1 MINDAQKLII
11 EEGKTPAAVIAGP
24 GTGKT
29 FTIVKKVVDLVKN
42 HNIAANKILI
52 TTFTKKAAAELN
64 TRIITEFKKEGI
76 NTDLADLKI
85 GNFHNLANIFLA
97 DYKKLDDKFFD
108 NKVIEPQMEG
118 YLLERNIEK
127 FYPIEGFK
135 ELINGY
141 EIYTIQDIFAKITNN
156 LIDLKILESSSD
168 KDDRLAYEIY
178 KTHLKILE
186 ENHLLNF
193 QMILRN
199 FYDLLSDPHIGPKIR
214 ENIDYVIIDEYQD
227 TNYIQQEIAFKLLK
241 NKNIMVFGDD
251 DQALYRFRGADPKN
265 LLNFDEVCREKLGVA
280 ANFYKLN
287 VNYRSNQAIIDLAQ
301 DFINDKKKEKALTK
315 NLLAAEGEK
324 NQNTIV
330 RAKAE
335 NLENLTKIIK
345 ILNKDINLNQIAF
358 LFPTLNNSYAKN
370 LQSYLEKQGLPV
382 INKSSTNFFDS
393 YEIKVLMYIFAKT
406 FTAYPSN
413 LAYQKDL
420 SIDELDKLYF
430 RRYIANL
437 FDDQSFKSTRM
448 DKFIAGFQN
457 TKNISLSEVLYK
469 SFNLDI
475 LKEILSQKLDSLASQ
490 KALNNIAIFSQKVS
504 EYEELFDKK
513 SDTYYIEF
521 VYGYLFYLYKTKA
534 IKEFEDL
541 PETSD
546 AINFMTIHNAKGLEF
561 DVVFVSGLN
570 DYPRADR
577 KTFLSAYEK
586 TSANDDGGE
595 RDFYRKYYTAFTRAK
610 KLLVV
615 LDNSRDTRLIDFAST
630 LPASSALKTIDFKKD
645 EPKKKKPILAYTT
658 DIEVYDA
665 CPLKYKFLRK
675 LSFRLPLTKSLEF
688 GTNIHKLS
696 EYLAKNPDLDLEDE
710 FFIDLFA
717 NNPAYK
723 TPLENFK
730 NKDFAV
736 KASEV
741 NFKADR
747 DFYILQG
754 NVDLILD
761 DGSILDIK
769 TGDYDKNT
777 LEKYQNQ
784 VLTYK
789 FLMEYNREDI
799 NKLYLYFVNKD
810 ELKSVEDRGFAI
822 DFIDAIAKSI
832 IDNDIYRKTTD
843 KNECK
848 YCPMKYYCDRYW

>member
-29 FTIVKKVVDLVKN
+29 FTIVKKVVYLVKN
-42 HNIAANKILI
+42 HNIPANKILI

-97 DYKKLDDKFFD
+97 DYKKLDDRFFD

-118 YLLERNIEK
+118 YLLEKNIEK
-127 FYPIEGFK
+127 FYHIKGFK
-135 ELINGY
+135 DLINGY

-156 LIDLKILESSSD
+156 LIDVKILENSSN
-168 KDDRLAYEIY
+168 KDDKLAYEIY

-193 QMILRN
+193 QMILKN
-199 FYDLLSDPHIGPKIR
+199 FYDLLSDPKIGPQIR

-265 LLNFDEVCREKLGVA
+265 LLNFNEVCREKLGEP

-301 DFINDKKKEKALTK
+301 NFINNNEKEKEFTK
-315 NLLAAEGEK
+315 NLVAAEGEK

-358 LFPTLNNSYAKN
+358 LFPTLNNTYAKN
-370 LQSYLEKQGLPV
+370 LQNYLEKQGLPV

-393 YEIKVLMYIFAKT
+393 YEIKILMYIFAKT

-413 LAYQKDL
+413 LGYQKDL
-420 SIDELDKLYF
+420 SKDELDKLYF

-448 DKFIAGFQN
+448 DKFIAGFKN
-457 TKNISLSEVLYK
+457 TENISLSEVLYK
-469 SFNLDI
+469 SFNLEI
-475 LKEILSQKLDSLASQ
+475 LKEILSQKLDSLGSQ
-490 KALNNIAIFSQKVS
+490 KALNNIAIFIQKVS

-521 VYGYLFYLYKTKA
+521 IYGYLFYLYKTKA

-541 PETSD
+541 SEASD

-570 DYPRADR
+570 DYPRPDR
-577 KTFLSAYEK
+577 KSFLSAYEK

-615 LDNSRDTRLIDFAST
+615 LDNSRNVNLINFANT
-630 LPASSALKTIDFKKD
+630 LPDSSALKTIDFKKD
-645 EPKKKKPILAYTT
+645 EPKKEKPILAYTT
-658 DIEVYDA
+658 DIEVYAA

-675 LSFRLPLTKSLEF
+675 LSFRLPLSKSLEF
-688 GTNIHKLS
+688 GTNVHKLS
-696 EYLAKNPDLDLEDE
+696 EYLAKNSEIDLENE
-710 FFIDLFA
+710 FFKDLFK
-717 NNPAYK
+717 NNPDYK
-723 TPLENFK
+723 SPLENFI

-754 NVDLILD
+754 NVDIILD

-769 TGDYDKNT
+769 TGAYDINT

-810 ELKSVEDRGFAI
+810 ELKVVEDTGFSI
-822 DFIDAIAKSI
+822 DFIDDIAKSI
-832 IDNDIYRKTTD
+832 IDDDIYIKTTD
-843 KNECK
+843 RNECR

>member
-1 MINDAQKLII
+1 MINEAQKLII

-42 HNIAANKILI
+42 HNIPANKILI

-97 DYKKLDDKFFD
+97 NYKKLDDKFFD

-118 YLLERNIEK
+118 YLLEKNIEK
-127 FYPIEGFK
+127 FYHIKGFK
-135 ELINGY
+135 DLINGY

-156 LIDLKILESSSD
+156 LIDVKLLENSSN
-168 KDDRLAYEIY
+168 KDDKLAYEIY

-193 QMILRN
+193 QMILKN
-199 FYDLLSDPHIGPKIR
+199 FYDLLSDPHIGPQIR

-265 LLNFDEVCREKLGVA
+265 LLNFDEICREKLGEP

-301 DFINDKKKEKALTK
+301 NFINNNEKEKEFTK
-315 NLLAAEGEK
+315 NLVAAEGEK

-358 LFPTLNNSYAKN
+358 LFPTLNNTYAKN
-370 LQSYLEKQGLPV
+370 LQNYLEKQGLSV
-382 INKSSTNFFDS
+382 INKSSTNFFHS
-393 YEIKVLMYIFAKT
+393 YEIKILMYIFAKT

-413 LAYQKDL
+413 LGYQKDL
-420 SIDELDKLYF
+420 PKDELDKLYF

-448 DKFIAGFQN
+448 DKFIAGFKN
-457 TKNISLSEVLYK
+457 TENISLSEVLYK
-469 SFNLDI
+469 SFNLEI
-475 LKEILSQKLDSLASQ
+475 LKEILSQKLDSLGSQ
-490 KALNNIAIFSQKVS
+490 KTLNNIAIFSQKVS

-521 VYGYLFYLYKTKA
+521 IYGYLFYLYKTKA

-541 PETSD
+541 EEASD

-570 DYPRADR
+570 DYPRPDR
-577 KTFLSAYEK
+577 KSFLSAYEK

-615 LDNSRDTRLIDFAST
+615 LDNSRNVNLINFANT
-630 LPASSALKTIDFKKD
+630 LPDSSALKTIDFKKD
-645 EPKKKKPILAYTT
+645 DPKKEKPILAYTT
-658 DIEVYDA
+658 DIEVYAA

-675 LSFRLPLTKSLEF
+675 LSFRLPLSKSLEF
-688 GTNIHKLS
+688 GTNVHKLS
-696 EYLAKNPDLDLEDE
+696 EYLAKNPEIDLENK
-710 FFIDLFA
+710 FFKDLFK

-723 TPLENFK
+723 DPLENFK

-754 NVDLILD
+754 NVDIILD

-769 TGDYDKNT
+769 TGDYDINT

-810 ELKSVEDRGFAI
+810 ELKVIEDTGFAI
-822 DFIDAIAKSI
+822 DFIDDIAKSI
-832 IDNDIYRKTTD
+832 IDDDIYRKTSD

>member
-42 HNIAANKILI
+42 HGIPANKILI

-199 FYDLLSDPHIGPKIR
+199 FYDLLSDPNIGPKIR

-265 LLNFDEVCREKLGVA
+265 LLNFDKVCREKLGEP

-301 DFINDKKKEKALTK
+301 DFINDKKKEKVLNK

-370 LQSYLEKQGLPV
+370 LQNYLEKQGLPV

-420 SIDELDKLYF
+420 SKDELDKLYF

-475 LKEILSQKLDSLASQ
+475 LKEILNQKLDSLASQ

-521 VYGYLFYLYKTKA
+521 IYGYLFYLYKTKA

-561 DVVFVSGLN
+561 DAVFVSGLN
-570 DYPRADR
+570 DYPRPDR

-610 KLLVV
+610 KLLVL
-615 LDNSRDTRLIDFAST
+615 LDNSRDTRLIDFANT
-630 LPASSALKTIDFKKD
+630 LPASSALKTIDFKKY
-645 EPKKKKPILAYTT
+645 EPKKEKPILAYTT
-658 DIEVYDA
+658 DIEVYNA

-675 LSFRLPLTKSLEF
+675 LSFRLPLSKSLEF
-688 GTNIHKLS
+688 GTNIHMLS
-696 EYLAKNPDLDLEDE
+696 EYLAKSPEVDLEDE

-736 KASEV
+736 KAREV

-810 ELKSVEDRGFAI
+810 ELKVVEDRGFAI

-832 IDNDIYRKTTD
+832 IDDDIYRKTTD

-848 YCPMKYYCDRYW
+848 YCPMKYYCDRY